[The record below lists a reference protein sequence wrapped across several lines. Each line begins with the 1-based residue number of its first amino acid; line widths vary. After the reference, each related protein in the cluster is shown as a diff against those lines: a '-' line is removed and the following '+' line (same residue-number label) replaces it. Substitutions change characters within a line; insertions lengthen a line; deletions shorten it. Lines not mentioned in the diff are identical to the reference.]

1 MEPAAV
7 NPDELAEVG
16 SGDEEPEQFCQCDV
30 LDPCSTTSCY
40 CLAIKK
46 KSVMLQNV
54 PVQNQSAQIRL
65 IL

>member
-16 SGDEEPEQFCQCDV
+16 SCDEEPEQFCKCDV
-30 LDPCSTTSCY
+30 LDPCNNFLLLFSCQE
-40 CLAIKK
+40 KK
-46 KSVMLQNV
+46 NVMLQNV